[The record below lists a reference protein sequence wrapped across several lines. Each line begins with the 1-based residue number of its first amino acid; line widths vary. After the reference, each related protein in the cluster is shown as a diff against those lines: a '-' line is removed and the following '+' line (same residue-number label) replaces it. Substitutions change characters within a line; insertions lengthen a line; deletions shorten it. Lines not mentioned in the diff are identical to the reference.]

1 MTKNRERREKSSEE
15 AVSAE
20 TITLAQQTLFVSEKK
35 RRVFRRVERHEGR
48 KGVKERERERERERE
63 KGKKERTV
71 NAKQGEAGWLIS
83 L

>member
-48 KGVKERERERERERE
+48 KGVKERERERE